1 MTTPT
6 LRMQVSTVRANAAA
20 VAASD
25 HMSEDVRRLG
35 QCMAMTCD
43 VVAELLDRLEALE
56 SRPAPATVHPL
67 PSADDVWR
75 RTGGIASVTV
85 TNEGKS

>member
-56 SRPAPATVHPL
+56 KSPAPAD
-67 PSADDVWR
+67 DDVPADAR
-75 RTGGIASVTV
+75 LLLPARTREVT
-85 TNEGKS
+85 S

>member
-1 MTTPT
+1 VT
-6 LRMQVSTVRANAAA
+6 AADA
-20 VAASD
+20 PRV
-25 HMSEDVRRLG
+25 SEDVRRLG

-56 SRPAPATVHPL
+56 NRPAPATVHPL

-85 TNEGKS
+85 TNEGD

>member
-43 VVAELLDRLEALE
+43 VVAELLDRLDALE
-56 SRPAPATVHPL
+56 SHPAPATVHPL

-75 RTGGIASVTV
+75 RTGGLPKGITP
-85 TNEGKS
+85 